1 MGEVDAMK
9 RSRNKYKPHQGAQEI
24 ARRAKNGRHLLWV
37 NASMKLKWFP
47 SVTPLPKEKE
57 RE

>member
-9 RSRNKYKPHQGAQEI
+9 RSRNKYKPHQGKRECL
-24 ARRAKNGRHLLWV
+24 RRFRTGNYLNWV

-47 SVTPLPKEKE
+47 SVTLPKEKE